1 MDRKSKTRGRENREQ
16 LGGELV
22 QWSRGGVVVA
32 AVGGAENLVTGWATN
47 QSGWG
52 RRKHWG

>member
-32 AVGGAENLVTGWATN
+32 WASGGR
-47 QSGWG
+47 G
-52 RRKHWG
+52 RKLGDWLGC

>member
-32 AVGGAENLVTGWATN
+32 AVGGAENLVTGWAAN

-52 RRKHWG
+52 RRKHWR